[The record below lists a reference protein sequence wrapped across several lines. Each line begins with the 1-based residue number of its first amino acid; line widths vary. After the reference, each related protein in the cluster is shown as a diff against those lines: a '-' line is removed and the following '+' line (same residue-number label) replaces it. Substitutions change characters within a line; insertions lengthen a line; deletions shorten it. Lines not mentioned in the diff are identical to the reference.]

1 MSEIHFSLVFNRKN
15 KLNKSG
21 EALIQICAYHIGK
34 RKYFSSGIYIKPKQ
48 WDLKRLKVNNNH
60 TDYEFLNDQLENFI
74 RNIRDII
81 RYKKEKG
88 ERISLSK
95 MKDIKDFKLYSS
107 FYDFMKDE
115 IEISILKES
124 TKKTHRRTLAVMKEF
139 KKELDI
145 EDINVAF
152 LMNFER
158 YLDRLDFSVNT
169 VYKYFKNIRTYV
181 NRAIVLDLIK
191 INDYPFKK
199 FKLRQVDGTRD
210 FLSPQ
215 ELVRLE
221 GLNFDSDTVLQKV
234 KDIFLMSCYCGARFS
249 DIIMFTMD
257 NFYDENGIIWLK
269 YKMKKSEIKSD
280 ETTQK
285 EIKLPI
291 SKMFS
296 SKPVM
301 IFEKYKGTKKY
312 LFDDFSNTEINKSL
326 KDIEIRLKSGK
337 NLTFHV
343 SRHTCA
349 TNLIYH
355 GLPLSTVQKILGH
368 DKIETTQIYAKVLDM
383 TIVNDLKGINFGN

>member
-1 MSEIHFSLVFNRKN
+1 MTEIHFSLVFNRKN

-34 RKYFSSGIYIKPKQ
+34 RKYFSSGIYIKPNQ

-60 TDYEFLNDQLENFI
+60 GDYDSLNDQLDNAI
-74 RNIRDII
+74 RKIKEVI

-88 ERISLSK
+88 EKISLSK
-95 MKDIKDFKLYSS
+95 MEDVREFKLYNS

-115 IEISILKES
+115 IEKSILKES
-124 TKKTHRRTLAVMKEF
+124 TKKTHRRTLFVMKEF
-139 KKELDI
+139 KKELGI
-145 EDINVAF
+145 EDVNVAF
-152 LMNFER
+152 LMDFER
-158 YLDRLDFSVNT
+158 YLDRLDLGVNT
-169 VYKYFKNIRTYV
+169 IYKYFKNIRTYV

-210 FLSPQ
+210 FLSPD
-215 ELVRLE
+215 ELERLE
-221 GLNFDSDTVLQKV
+221 KLNFDSDPILQKV

-249 DIIMFTMD
+249 DIVMFTED
-257 NFYDENGIIWLK
+257 NFYEEKGVKWLAF
-269 YKMKKSEIKSD
+269 KMKKSEIRSD
-280 ETTQK
+280 VTTQK

-296 SKPVM
+296 SKPVR

-312 LFDDFSNTEINKSL
+312 LFDDFTNTEINRAL
-326 KDIEIRLKSGK
+326 KYIEIELKSGK
-337 NLTFHV
+337 KLTFHV
-343 SRHTCA
+343 ARHTCA

-355 GLPLSTVQKILGH
+355 ALPISTVQKILGH
-368 DKIETTQIYAKVLDM
+368 DKIETTQLYAKVLDM
-383 TIVNDLKGINFGN
+383 TIVNDLSNIKF